1 MLRDVPLFARHG
13 AVIPTTEVADTAG
26 DQPFPDLTLLSV
38 GATTS
43 RTTVHDVDGDT
54 TVEAV
59 RTEDALALL
68 RQQPFDLV
76 LVNRVLDADGTSG
89 QQLIDKI
96 KADEKLKGVPV
107 MLVSNYDNY
116 QKDAVKAGA
125 LPGFGK
131 ATLGSPATVARLKKY
146 LA

>member
-1 MLRDVPLFARHG
+1 MARKKVLNVGHCHADG
-13 AVIPTTEVADTAG
+13 PAITRMIQKNFDADVIPAET
-26 DQPFPDLTLLSV
+26 F
-38 GATTS
+38 
-43 RTTVHDVDGDT
+43 
-54 TVEAV
+54 
-59 RTEDALALL
+59 EDALALL

-89 QQLIDKI
+89 QQLIEKI
-96 KADEKLKGVPV
+96 KADEKLKEAPV

-131 ATLGSPATVARLKKY
+131 AALGSPATVARLKKY
-146 LA
+146 LS